1 MMRIAPLTATGLL
14 LVIALVLACNAPHYF
29 VCAVSSPTPTAS
41 GSLPRF
47 PKSSPE
53 TPSKKVRLVSVQ
65 VVHRH
70 GDRTP
75 ITPMANETF
84 WGSILPPSHVLEG
97 IAKGTK
103 LMHDENSLAGANHAA
118 GGRGVFG
125 QLSQLGLLQMVDLG
139 NQLRE
144 ELHLDDED
152 SDTGDDN
159 HHEDEHGNKHI
170 LGGKL
175 FHGKAPLH
183 PQRIKVTST
192 NFPRTVQSVQGL
204 LVGLFPDGTEGH
216 HVEIDVTKTNGMIPD
231 PQPRRTQEQVELERK
246 LAARPHLAE
255 KEEEMRELAVRATN
269 AIRHELGD
277 DYEKFIFGVGEENGD
292 SSSGNDNSHQTKP
305 LSWSQLAE
313 ITTCLKAKNML
324 PVEITD
330 ADQEAISGH
339 AAWRWFQ
346 NLRHPK
352 LARLAMYEMVQD
364 MVDGL
369 HRSKNCPR
377 SGTEDDEP
385 FLHVFSAHDS
395 TLMGLICAFHLQQPS
410 QWPHYASYIKV
421 ELIEVEDIQSSEA
434 TQSQKG
440 YFVRFSLNGE
450 VLRSAWSKDESGEM
464 NDLISLDKL
473 TEMASKEHH
482 DDEVAM
488 IEE

>member
-1 MMRIAPLTATGLL
+1 MARLGVTGLL
-14 LVIALVLACNAPHYF
+14 AIALIVIARNAPRHHVF
-29 VCAVSSPTPTAS
+29 ASASSSTPTAAS
-41 GSLPRF
+41 SLPRF
-47 PKSSPE
+47 PKESPDA
-53 TPSKKVRLVSVQ
+53 PSKKVRLVSVQ

-75 ITPMANETF
+75 ITPMKNETF
-84 WGSILPPSHVLEG
+84 WGSILPPPHVLEG

-103 LMHDENSLAGANHAA
+103 LTHDDNSRAGASHAA

-139 NQLRE
+139 NRLRE
-144 ELHLDDED
+144 ELHLDVVAA
-152 SDTGDDN
+152 SNDDDV

-170 LGGKL
+170 HGGKL

-183 PQRIKVTST
+183 PRRIKVTST

-204 LVGLFPDGTEGH
+204 LVGLFPDGTDDH
-216 HVEIDVTKTNGMIPD
+216 HVDIDVRKTNEMIPD
-231 PQPRRTQEQVELERK
+231 PQPRRTQEQIDLEK
-246 LAARPHLAE
+246 MLAARPHLAE
-255 KEEEMRELAVRATN
+255 KEKEIRGLAVRATD
-269 AIRHELGD
+269 AIRHTLGD

-292 SSSGNDNSHQTKP
+292 SSSDDNAHETKP
-305 LSWSQLAE
+305 LPWSQLAE
-313 ITTCLKAKNML
+313 ITTCLKARDML
-324 PVEITD
+324 PEKITD

-339 AAWRWFQ
+339 AAWRWFE
-346 NLRHPK
+346 NLRNPR

-377 SGTEDDEP
+377 SGTDDDEP
-385 FLHVFSAHDS
+385 LLRVFSAHDS
-395 TLMGLICAFHLQQPS
+395 TLMGLICAFHLENPS

-421 ELIEVEDIQSSEA
+421 ELIEVEDMSPPEP
-434 TQSQKG
+434 QKE

-450 VLRSAWSKDESGEM
+450 ILRSAWSRDDESGELS
-464 NDLISLDKL
+464 DLISLARL
-473 TEMASKEHH
+473 TEMVNKEHH

-488 IEE
+488 MEN

>member
-1 MMRIAPLTATGLL
+1 MRIARLTASAGLL
-14 LVIALVLACNAPHYF
+14 AIALMITIASDAPHHC
-29 VCAVSSPTPTAS
+29 VSAASSPPPTS
-41 GSLPRF
+41 SLPRF

-53 TPSKKVRLVSVQ
+53 APSKKVRLVSVQ

-75 ITPMANETF
+75 ITPMKNETY

-103 LMHDENSLAGANHAA
+103 LVHDENSLAGANHAA

-139 NQLRE
+139 NRLRE
-144 ELHLDDED
+144 ELHLDDEAND
-152 SDTGDDN
+152 NGDDI
-159 HHEDEHGNKHI
+159 HHEDEHGNKYI
-170 LGGKL
+170 YGGKL

-192 NFPRTVQSVQGL
+192 NFPRTLQSVQGL
-204 LVGLFPDGTEGH
+204 LVGLFPDGTDDH
-216 HVEIDVTKTNGMIPD
+216 HVDIDVTKTNEMIPD
-231 PQPRRTQEQVELERK
+231 PQPRRTQEQADLERE

-255 KEEEMRELAVRATN
+255 KEKEMRGLAVRATD
-269 AIRHELGD
+269 AIRHTLGD

-292 SSSGNDNSHQTKP
+292 STSGDNSHQTKP

-313 ITTCLKAKNML
+313 ITTCLKSRDML
-324 PVEITD
+324 PKQITD
-330 ADQEAISGH
+330 ADQEAISSH

-346 NLRHPK
+346 NLRHPR

-364 MVDGL
+364 IVDGL

-377 SGTEDDEP
+377 SGTDDDEP
-385 FLHVFSAHDS
+385 LLHVFSAHDS

-421 ELIEVEDIQSSEA
+421 ELIEVEDMHPSEA
-434 TQSQKG
+434 SRSQKE

-450 VLRSAWSKDESGEM
+450 VLRSTWSKDEESGELR
-464 NDLISLDKL
+464 DLISVDKL
-473 TEMASKEHH
+473 TEMVNKEHH

-488 IEE
+488 MEG

>member
-1 MMRIAPLTATGLL
+1 MRIAHLTAT
-14 LVIALVLACNAPHYF
+14 IALVLAILACNAPHYY
-29 VCAVSSPTPTAS
+29 VCAVSSPPPTAP
-41 GSLPRF
+41 SLPRF

-53 TPSKKVRLVSVQ
+53 TPPKKVRLLHVQ

-97 IAKGTK
+97 IAKGTR

-152 SDTGDDN
+152 NDIGDDN

-170 LGGKL
+170 YGGKL

-204 LVGLFPDGTEGH
+204 LVGLFPDGTSTD
-216 HVEIDVTKTNGMIPD
+216 VEIDVTKTNGMIPD

-255 KEEEMRELAVRATN
+255 KEEEMRELAIRATN

-292 SSSGNDNSHQTKP
+292 DPSSGNNNSHQTKP
-305 LSWSQLAE
+305 LPWSQLAE
-313 ITTCLKAKNML
+313 VTTCLKAKNML
-324 PVEITD
+324 PKEITD

-346 NLRHPK
+346 NLRHPS
-352 LARLAMYEMVQD
+352 LARLAMHEMVQD

-377 SGTEDDEP
+377 IGTEDDEP

-421 ELIEVEDIQSSEA
+421 ELIEVEDVQLLEA
-434 TQSQKG
+434 AQSQKE

-450 VLRSAWSKDESGEM
+450 VLRSAWSKDEESGELS
-464 NDLISLDKL
+464 DLISLDKL
-473 TEMASKEHH
+473 TEMTTKEHH
-482 DDEVAM
+482 DDEIAM
-488 IEE
+488 MEG